1 MYVEKVKL
9 KLNKQQYYQL
19 NKTFFIA
26 YKIYV
31 ICTKYAQKQL
41 RLLYKNKRKIVTI
54 FIECII

>member
-9 KLNKQQYYQL
+9 KLTKQQYYQL

-26 YKIYV
+26 YKVYV

-41 RLLYKNKRKIVTI
+41 KTFVQKNNEFFKS
-54 FIECII
+54 FC

>member
-9 KLNKQQYYQL
+9 KLTKQQYYQL

-31 ICTKYAQKQL
+31 ICVKYAQKQL
-41 RLLYKNKRKIVTI
+41 RLLYRNKRL
-54 FIECII
+54 